1 MYVTNVSWRVIHKPG
16 KLFISKICCFRPV
29 PLWKCRIYVPKG
41 ASRRT
46 GSHVS
51 LCCFPAASFK
61 SILNRF
67 EGYRKPND
75 KFVPLSS
82 AAVNWRS
89 VPKSYRNAIY
99 PGWLR
104 APASNSKIHY
114 IIKGIIGNKQGFV
127 LVIVLTSNSLFD
139 VIKIYAVRK
148 TLNMWVY
155 PLKTNTL
162 HSTKASTYRKI
173 FWQIQMLYLSGCFSP
188 QWMYVDNTFFHSPY
202 STSLIFGLSFHIHK
216 QTDISDSVI
225 KQLFSLVWYVYY
237 VSYCTVNWLL
247 LEDASGG
254 VNVIQPQI
262 NLHSE
267 ISRIWDMFSD

>member
-1 MYVTNVSWRVIHKPG
+1 MLTRQNKRIQKKPDVSWRVIHQAG

-29 PLWKCRIYVPKG
+29 PLWKCRIYVLKG
-41 ASRRT
+41 ASRQT

-51 LCCFPAASFK
+51 LCSFPAASFK

-89 VPKSYRNAIY
+89 APKSCRNAIY

-104 APASNSKIHY
+104 APASNGKIHY

-139 VIKIYAVRK
+139 VIKIYAVRR
-148 TLNMWVY
+148 TLNGCGSIPWKQIPCI
-155 PLKTNTL
+155 PLK
-162 HSTKASTYRKI
+162 
-173 FWQIQMLYLSGCFSP
+173 P
-188 QWMYVDNTFFHSPY
+188 QHAAN
-202 STSLIFGLSFHIHK
+202 
-216 QTDISDSVI
+216 
-225 KQLFSLVWYVYY
+225 
-237 VSYCTVNWLL
+237 
-247 LEDASGG
+247 
-254 VNVIQPQI
+254 
-262 NLHSE
+262 
-267 ISRIWDMFSD
+267 FSDKCRCFIFQVVSVHSGFR